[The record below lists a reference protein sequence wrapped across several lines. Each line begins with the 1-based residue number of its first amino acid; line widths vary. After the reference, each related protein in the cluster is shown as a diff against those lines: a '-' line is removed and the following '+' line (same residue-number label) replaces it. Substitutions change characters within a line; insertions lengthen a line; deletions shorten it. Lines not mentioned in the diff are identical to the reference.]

1 MYFQLSEY
9 YKRETCFFYDEG
21 KNSVPFYDFDKYISK
36 KTSDTIFYKVD
47 KIDSYINQYDILPTS
62 GPLLVS
68 KQFVDS
74 FSKLIKG
81 EMEYFPAI
89 ITDEKGLSNT
99 DFFAL
104 KINNLIP
111 CFDYKNSTYEEVD
124 YDDGEPPSLE
134 IIELKI
140 LNNSLRAFS
149 IVRMLEDPSI
159 IIISNNFKKIC
170 EANKLKGFDFIALS

>member
-1 MYFQLSEY
+1 MYFQLSEF
-9 YKRETCFFYDEG
+9 YKREICFFYDED
-21 KNSVPFYDFDKYISK
+21 KNPIPFYDFDEYISK
-36 KTSDTIFYKVD
+36 QTIETIFYKVD

-68 KQFVDS
+68 KKFIDS
-74 FSKLIKG
+74 FSKLIKT
-81 EMEYFPAI
+81 EIDYFPAN
-89 ITDEKGLSNT
+89 ITDDKGITNT

-104 KINNLIP
+104 KINNIIP
-111 CFDYKNSTYEEVD
+111 CFDYENSTYEEVD

-134 IIELKI
+134 SIELKI

-149 IVRMLEDPSI
+149 IVRMLEDPYV

-170 EANKLKGFDFIALS
+170 EANKLKGFDFIPLD